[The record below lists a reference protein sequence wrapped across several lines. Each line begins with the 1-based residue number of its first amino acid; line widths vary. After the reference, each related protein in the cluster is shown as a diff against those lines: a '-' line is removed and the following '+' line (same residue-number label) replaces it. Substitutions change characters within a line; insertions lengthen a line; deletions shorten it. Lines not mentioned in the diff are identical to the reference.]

1 MKVVALSILICVLV
15 VPVSTL
21 YAGDSLLV
29 QDAWVLEAP
38 PGMKV
43 MAAYMTIKNS
53 SENSYELSGV
63 SSAQFERVEMHRTI
77 IENEQAQMKRQNR
90 MTVNAGDTLKFEP
103 GGSHLM
109 LFNPEVRLKSGDEV
123 DLSLKLN
130 NGIILDVK
138 AQVRKHSEMH
148 SKEHHH

>member
-1 MKVVALSILICVLV
+1 MKVVALSMLICVLV
-15 VPVSTL
+15 VPVSIL

-53 SENSYELSGV
+53 SENSYELSGI

-77 IENEQAQMKRQNR
+77 IENEQARMERQNR

-148 SKEHHH
+148 SKEHYH

>member
-1 MKVVALSILICVLV
+1 MKIVALSMLICLLII
-15 VPVSTL
+15 PVSVL
-21 YAGDSLLV
+21 YAGNSLSV
-29 QDAWVLEAP
+29 QDVWVLEAP

-53 SENSYELSGV
+53 SENSYELSAV
-63 SSAQFERVEMHRTI
+63 SSVQFERVEMHRTI
-77 IENEQAQMKRQNR
+77 IENEQARMERQNR

-130 NGIILDVK
+130 NGIIIDVK